1 MLLCFFSIPF
11 SMLCSVLMH
20 VIVHVHNHVR
30 YVQGV
35 EQKDRGFNVMIL
47 YVNMY
52 IYTYV
57 VCK

>member
-11 SMLCSVLMH
+11 PMLCSVLMH

-52 IYTYV
+52 IYILT
-57 VCK
+57 